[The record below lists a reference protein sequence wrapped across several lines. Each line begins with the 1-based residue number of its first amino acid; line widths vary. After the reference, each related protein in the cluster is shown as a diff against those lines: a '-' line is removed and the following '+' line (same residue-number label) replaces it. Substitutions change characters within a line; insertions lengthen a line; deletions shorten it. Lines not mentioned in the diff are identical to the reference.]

1 MDWSTDP
8 EPVNAKDNIT
18 ALDAADTLKGAGQP
32 AVQDPDRSIPN
43 TEITEILACHGA
55 KCTCD
60 QAFDPSYKPLKVLS
74 HNKYII
80 NDNGE
85 TKLIATTLENKLL
98 NLNFGQCKV
107 PDPGK
112 PVPCTAKLQWKDYY
126 EKVELPNGAYVL
138 TNKSTAI
145 CTAKGGNIKIVQ
157 HGQQVNITPRELEN
171 ASAGSWVADGPL
183 LTEEFM
189 YTSAVAKNNDE
200 DGAAVKSI
208 APLTYGKLQPLNSP
222 VTFRA
227 EFYGQPGDAEKQGVN
242 WVIYDTNG
250 EPMQLRSDA
259 GETITITF
267 KKAGIYLIEA
277 YGKANSDKKVT
288 RAYTIKE
295 NTIET
300 VTTVDGK
307 TKVRVQVPVTFRLKS
322 LFPGLAVPG
331 DISTISWEVTKTG
344 GVGVPALLTPT
355 GNITQVICND
365 ECTYVVSACFN
376 GVPKQSEQIHALRNG
391 ITSVIASVEST
402 RIKEQVIFSVK
413 DHFKV
418 LPALPEES
426 TAVKWTC
433 KNDEGKPVEAFET
446 KTGET
451 VSHQFEEPGEYT
463 VQAYLLQPGAKVA
476 VKITVAQPALILAQ
490 WEYPEGGRKIK
501 TGWEEKNH
509 AYLKFKAAEGITVN
523 LEYGYIDGNGNA
535 RAMHVI
541 NGFKVPQNQVP
552 DTAKYPFVPHA
563 AQYSKLLKAGT
574 EFYFKV
580 HAADKK
586 YEILNGDI
594 PQPLQKLKLV
604 TGEEIVSIEF
614 LTDGKAVIQALYGS
628 KMQCRIRTRNLSAE
642 NISVKIYRKES
653 RLGLDNLR
661 NDTLVHH
668 KEYPLNPDGTVEF
681 DFTLD
686 KSWEKSYSE
695 KLHRFYAVIG
705 EMEFFGISNTLM
717 AFKNDVPANG
727 GKALVGIGRQEGHNT
742 GSCPRCNKDITP
754 AELKQVF
761 TDADNETLTTVAN
774 TYNKYMA
781 ELGMNTCWVKA
792 HFFAQIR
799 VESSTKLHLKSGESM
814 NYSADTLINGNL
826 NKKTGKRDSPP
837 FSYFTKHHDDAYK
850 YGRTKDHAANQKMIA
865 NLAYADKNRSV
876 DNRVGNIQEGDGWN
890 FRGKGLIQLTG
901 RENYTK
907 ANAYTLK
914 YEKTDILK
922 NSDIVSKDIKIAV
935 LTSMAFFKWKG
946 LIALSNGLYKNKKV
960 SEQVGNKVGNSYVEK
975 QNALDNY
982 TSKIFKV
989 IECDWKAVDI
999 KDDKQRAPWM
1009 KIAISEAKNYG
1020 GKKENII
1027 GDRIKLYHKEG
1038 GNLEGGYRT
1047 SWCASFVNWC
1057 ILKSNYKIYASASSQ
1072 SFLSS
1077 KRVEK
1082 CEIFYGAIA
1091 VFTDCDV
1098 SGKTLTSED
1107 GFTHGHV
1114 AFVYGKLPN
1123 NEYCILGG
1131 NQGDQLK
1138 VSNYDCSGKIFY
1150 SYTQKDG
1157 TKVYKRFR
1165 GFYKPKG
1172 YSLKTIDSLKDNY
1185 AKLSDANTKT
1195 INKSIK
1201 ENKNGEKTQ

>member
-18 ALDAADTLKGAGQP
+18 AIDAADTLKGAGQP
-32 AVQDPDRSIPN
+32 AVQEPDRSTPN

-138 TNKSTAI
+138 TDKSTAI

-157 HGQQVNITPRELEN
+157 HGQQLDITPRELEN

-242 WVIYDTNG
+242 WVIYDING

-277 YGKANSDKKVT
+277 YGKANGDKKVT

-344 GVGVPALLTPT
+344 GTGVPALLTPT

-402 RIKEQVIFSVK
+402 RIKEQIIFSVK

-426 TAVKWTC
+426 AAVKWIC

-463 VQAYLLQPGAKVA
+463 VQAYLVQPGAKVA

-501 TGWEEKNH
+501 TGWGEKNH

-541 NGFKVPQNQVP
+541 NGFKVPQNQIP

-580 HAADKK
+580 HVADKK

-614 LTDGKAVIQALYGS
+614 LTNGKAVIQALYGS
-628 KMQCRIRTRNLSAE
+628 KMQCRIRTRNLSAK

-717 AFKNDVPANG
+717 AFKNDVPAND

-754 AELKQVF
+754 AELKQIF
-761 TDADNETLTTVAN
+761 GDADNETLTTVAN

-799 VESSTKLHLKSGESM
+799 VESSTKLHLKSGESF
-814 NYSADTLINGNL
+814 NYYYESLIDTFATFKSAEGREKAKEWGRAKLKPTLPGVDLENQKKIANWAYSRNGE
-826 NKKTGKRDSPP
+826 TGK
-837 FSYFTKHHDDAYK
+837 
-850 YGRTKDHAANQKMIA
+850 Q
-865 NLAYADKNRSV
+865 L
-876 DNRVGNIQEGDGWN
+876 GNKEPNDGWN

-901 RENYTK
+901 RDAYVY
-907 ANAYTLK
+907 ANAYTK
-914 YEKTDILK
+914 KENFDI
-922 NSDIVSKDIKIAV
+922 IANPDLV
-935 LTSMAFFKWKG
+935 LTNITAATLSSMAFFKWKG
-946 LIALSNGLYKNKKV
+946 LIAISNGFSINILV
-960 SEQVGNKVGNSYVEK
+960 SKGVGNEVKKSYSEK
-975 QNALDNY
+975 QKAFDDY
-982 TSKIFKV
+982 TSRIFRTKD
-989 IECDWKAVDI
+989 CDWNKISI
-999 KDDKQRAPWM
+999 KILGNRAPWM
-1009 KIAISEAKNYG
+1009 EIALNEAKAMKGCLEKDNPMYARAKAYLKYCDNYEEPTHP
-1020 GKKENII
+1020 KK
-1027 GDRIKLYHKEG
+1027 GP
-1038 GNLEGGYRT
+1038 
-1047 SWCASFVNWC
+1047 WCAAYMNWC
-1057 ILKSNYKIYASASSQ
+1057 IGKTKNSKTNQAYSHSNSASSLVPIGNPKYKKIPVPIYGCLVVYKATNA
-1072 SFLSS
+1072 SGGHTGFL
-1077 KRVEK
+1077 
-1082 CEIFYGAIA
+1082 Y
-1091 VFTDCDV
+1091 
-1098 SGKTLTSED
+1098 GKTKN
-1107 GFTHGHV
+1107 GRF
-1114 AFVYGKLPN
+1114 
-1123 NEYCILGG
+1123 ILIGG
-1131 NQGDQLK
+1131 NQGD
-1138 VSNYDCSGKIFY
+1138 SI
-1150 SYTQKDG
+1150 
-1157 TKVYKRFR
+1157 RFSDYGSSFTYNGIIKKFE
-1165 GFYKPKG
+1165 GFYIPADYQPKDADKLNDKDIYADVAEINKKYG
-1172 YSLKTIDSLKDNY
+1172 IKSKLKT
-1185 AKLSDANTKT
+1185 
-1195 INKSIK
+1195 NKS
-1201 ENKNGEKTQ
+1201 N

>member
-18 ALDAADTLKGAGQP
+18 AIDAADTLKGAGQP
-32 AVQDPDRSIPN
+32 AVQDPDRSTTN

-60 QAFDPSYKPLKVLS
+60 QASDPSYKPLKVLS
-74 HNKYII
+74 HNKYVI

-138 TNKSTAI
+138 TDKSTAI

-157 HGQQVNITPRELEN
+157 HGQQLDITPRELEN
-171 ASAGSWVADGPL
+171 TSAGSWVADGPL

-277 YGKANSDKKVT
+277 YGKANGDKKVT

-331 DISTISWEVTKTG
+331 DISTISWEVTKTSG
-344 GVGVPALLTPT
+344 TGVPALLTPT

-402 RIKEQVIFSVK
+402 RIKEQIIFSVK

-426 TAVKWTC
+426 AAVKWIC

-463 VQAYLLQPGAKVA
+463 VQAYLVQPGAKVA

-490 WEYPEGGRKIK
+490 WEYPEGGRKTK
-501 TGWEEKNH
+501 TGWGEKNH

-523 LEYGYIDGNGNA
+523 LEYGYIDGDGNA

-541 NGFKVPQNQVP
+541 NGFKVPKNQVP
-552 DTAKYPFVPHA
+552 DTEKYPFIAHA

-628 KMQCRIRTRNLSAE
+628 KMQCRIRTRNLSAK

-727 GKALVGIGRQEGHNT
+727 GKALVGIGRQEGGNSKCYCKENSFHWSNRLTCEQRKKVLQVCAELWGEDKKKEKASELMSVMHLETNNT
-742 GSCPRCNKDITP
+742 FSPSSDNGVGFSGLIQFSDAAAKSVGTTR
-754 AELKQVF
+754 AELKQMTFIKQMDYVKKYLEKKKEKLNAISDLYLMVLKPNAVGQGSNPNYVLF
-761 TDADNETLTTVAN
+761 DESIEVPNVPFDKDNIDKEP
-774 TYNKYMA
+774 
-781 ELGMNTCWVKA
+781 WV
-792 HFFAQIR
+792 
-799 VESSTKLHLKSGESM
+799 T
-814 NYSADTLINGNL
+814 
-826 NKKTGKRDSPP
+826 
-837 FSYFTKHHDDAYK
+837 K
-850 YGRTKDHAANQKMIA
+850 YGYSSNSSFMQEKGEWDNKRMFKTYSKGMKQRRGFTNGKTFVWEVTNVLIDHHYNPGKSEIFIGKCANIEEED
-865 NLAYADKNRSV
+865 L
-876 DNRVGNIQEGDGWN
+876 
-890 FRGKGLIQLTG
+890 
-901 RENYTK
+901 
-907 ANAYTLK
+907 
-914 YEKTDILK
+914 
-922 NSDIVSKDIKIAV
+922 
-935 LTSMAFFKWKG
+935 
-946 LIALSNGLYKNKKV
+946 KKV
-960 SEQVGNKVGNSYVEK
+960 TNKR
-975 QNALDNY
+975 
-982 TSKIFKV
+982 T
-989 IECDWKAVDI
+989 
-999 KDDKQRAPWM
+999 PWM
-1009 KIAISEAKNYG
+1009 KTVINEAQLYG
-1020 GKKENII
+1020 GKSQSKIQS
-1027 GDRIKLYHKEG
+1027 RVTAYHKVGANYSGIEDAWCSSFACWC
-1038 GNLEGGYRT
+1038 LENSDPRFETPHSPG
-1047 SWCASFVNWC
+1047 SASFINH
-1057 ILKSNYKIYASASSQ
+1057 KT
-1072 SFLSS
+1072 
-1077 KRVEK
+1077 VEK
-1082 CEIFYGAIA
+1082 CEAFYGAIA
-1091 VFTDCDV
+1091 TFSDCDPQGNITT
-1098 SGKTLTSED
+1098 GK
-1107 GFTHGHV
+1107 GHV
-1114 AFVYGKLPN
+1114 TFIYGKLSGDKI
-1123 NEYCILGG
+1123 YAVLGG
-1131 NQGDQLK
+1131 NQNNMIK
-1138 VSNYDCSGKIFY
+1138 VSKYDCSGNVFF
-1150 SYTQKDG
+1150 SYQKKNG
-1157 TKVYKRFR
+1157 TKIYKKFR
-1165 GFYKPKG
+1165 GFFKPKG
-1172 YSLKTIDSLKDNY
+1172 YIIKEIDKLVDSDNYNNIDDANKKIGLSSIKTIAGERDN
-1185 AKLSDANTKT
+1185 
-1195 INKSIK
+1195 
-1201 ENKNGEKTQ
+1201 